1 MATISE
7 IKTNWNN
14 VKCSKNP
21 HKRTSVLGVQADF
34 CYVFCQ
40 ISTCCF
46 MQVFTYIN
54 CSGIASGSKS
64 RKMVTHVWK
73 EMVSTRVIS
82 FFTNQLTE
90 LAMLQCSMG
99 QGLSI
104 LGRNIFGSSS
114 AIFGNFR
121 KTSENVR
128 KHSYDYR
135 TTFSKSSEIFG
146 KWSEIFGKSSKT
158 SLLVGL

>member
-1 MATISE
+1 ME
-7 IKTNWNN
+7 
-14 VKCSKNP
+14 KN
-21 HKRTSVLGVQADF
+21 
-34 CYVFCQ
+34 
-40 ISTCCF
+40 
-46 MQVFTYIN
+46 
-54 CSGIASGSKS
+54 GI
-64 RKMVTHVWK
+64 
-73 EMVSTRVIS
+73 TRVDRNGIHICVIS
-82 FFTNQLTE
+82 FFTNQLTDF
-90 LAMLQCSMG
+90 AMLQCSMG

-104 LGRNIFGSSS
+104 LSRNIFGSCS
-114 AIFGNFR
+114 AIFGNLR